1 MQKLSESMYGSSLK
15 MSETYICA
23 QKREKRKGKRL
34 VMMKDKFLVPS
45 CSGAALTRQVEG
57 KKNKAS

>member
-23 QKREKRKGKRL
+23 QKWEKRKQKRL
-34 VMMKDKFLVPS
+34 VMMKDKFLVPF

-57 KKNKAS
+57 KKNAS